1 MQEVKTICSA
11 FGIRPTEITALTQGL
26 INQTYKVTDA
36 GGDAF
41 IVQQINTRIFQ
52 QPQQVQQN
60 FVQLRAVLKHYYRIP
75 ELIPT
80 AQNELMHTHG
90 NEVWRCFTYMQDSY
104 TPTGAI
110 SEELAYTT
118 AKCFGDYTR
127 ILSAASPKLHTILP
141 RFHDVSLRAEQLL
154 QAKAGATPERLKLA
168 ARCLNELDNYD
179 ELLKRYKYWAAHP
192 QYFPQRI
199 LHHDAKP
206 SNILFN
212 NKTQSVLCP
221 IDLDTTQTGLCFSD
235 LGDMIRSMVPS
246 HEENDVRFADI
257 EVRQSF
263 LQALTE
269 GYMDAT
275 HTLWT
280 AQEKEALAYSGKM
293 LLYMQA
299 MRFLADFLNN
309 DIYYQTKYEL
319 HNLDRTINQLT
330 VLRQL

>member
-1 MQEVKTICSA
+1 MQEVTIICSA

-26 INQTYKVTDA
+26 INQTYKATDA
-36 GGDAF
+36 GGDVF

-52 QPQQVQQN
+52 QPLQVQQN
-60 FVQLRAVLKHYYRIP
+60 FVQLRSVLKRYYRMP

-80 AQNELMHTHG
+80 AQNELMHTING
-90 NEVWRCFTYMQDSY
+90 EVWRCFTFMQNSY
-104 TPTGAI
+104 TPTGTI

-118 AKCFGDYTR
+118 AKCFGEYTR

-141 RFHDVSLRAEQLL
+141 RFHDVSLRAKQLL
-154 QAKAGATPERLKLA
+154 EARAGATTERLKLA
-168 ARCLNELDNYD
+168 AKCLSELDNYN
-179 ELLKRYKYWAAHP
+179 ELLKRYAYWVAHP
-192 QYFPQRI
+192 LQFPQRI

-206 SNILFN
+206 SNILFSTE
-212 NKTQSVLCP
+212 TQSLLCP

-235 LGDMIRSMVPS
+235 LGDMMRSMVPS

-280 AQEKEALAYSGKM
+280 PQEKEALAYSGKM

-299 MRFLADFLNN
+299 IRFLADFLHN
-309 DIYYQTKYEL
+309 DSYYQTKYEL

>member
-1 MQEVKTICSA
+1 MQEVKTICTV
-11 FGIRPTEITALTQGL
+11 FGIRPAAITPLTQGL
-26 INQTYKVTDA
+26 INQTFKVADA
-36 GGDAF
+36 GGDVF
-41 IVQQINTRIFQ
+41 IVQQINTSIFQ
-52 QPQQVQQN
+52 QPLQVQQN
-60 FVQLRAVLKHYYRIP
+60 FVQLRAVLKRNYHLP

-80 AQNELMHTHG
+80 AQNELMHVHG
-90 NEVWRCFTYMQDSY
+90 HEVWRCFTYMQDSY
-104 TPTGAI
+104 TPTGTI

-118 AKCFGDYTR
+118 AKCFGEYTR

-141 RFHDVSLRAEQLL
+141 RFHDVALRAEQLL
-154 QAKAGATPERLKLA
+154 QAKAGATAERLKLA
-168 ARCLNELDNYD
+168 GKCLTELDNYN
-179 ELLKRYKYWAAHP
+179 ELLQRYMYWAVHP

-206 SNILFN
+206 SNILFSTE
-212 NKTQSVLCP
+212 TQSVLCP

-246 HEENDVRFADI
+246 HEENDIRFADI

-309 DIYYQTKYEL
+309 DAYYQTKYEL

>member
-1 MQEVKTICSA
+1 MQEVKTICTV
-11 FGIRPTEITALTQGL
+11 FGIRPAAITPLTQGL
-26 INQTYKVTDA
+26 INQTFKVADT
-36 GGDAF
+36 GGDVF

-52 QPQQVQQN
+52 QPLQVQQN
-60 FVQLRAVLKHYYRIP
+60 FVQLRAVMKRNYRLP

-80 AQNELMHTHG
+80 AQNELMHVHG
-90 NEVWRCFTYMQDSY
+90 HEVWRCFTYMKDSY
-104 TPTGAI
+104 TPTGTI

-118 AKCFGDYTR
+118 AKCFGEYTR

-141 RFHDVSLRAEQLL
+141 RFHDVALRAEQLL
-154 QAKAGATPERLKLA
+154 QAKAGATTERLKLA
-168 ARCLNELDNYD
+168 GKCLTELDNYD

-206 SNILFN
+206 SNILFSTE
-212 NKTQSVLCP
+212 TQSVLCP

-235 LGDMIRSMVPS
+235 FGDMIRSMVPS

-309 DIYYQTKYEL
+309 DAYYQTKYEL